1 MVGALSMRR
10 TYQITGSLL
19 LCFAAYV
26 GFEALE
32 LRYYTA
38 LGPGPGFFSFWLA
51 LILGVLSIIMVAQAT
66 FGRPEP
72 MSPDFFADW
81 GGCLRMGAVAV
92 SLLATALLLERL
104 GFRFTMFAVYF
115 FLLRALGRQ
124 GTITSLLVA
133 VAGSFGAYYVLVEW
147 LSAPLPVGVFGW

>member
-32 LRYYTA
+32 LRYYTS

-51 LILGVLSIIMVAQAT
+51 LILGILAITMLVQAT

-72 MSPDFFADW
+72 MSPDFFADC
-81 GGCLRMGAVAV
+81 GGYLRIGAVAL

-104 GFRFTMFAVYF
+104 GFRLTMFAVYL
-115 FLLRALGRQ
+115 FLLLALGSQ
-124 GTITSLLVA
+124 SFITSLLVA
-133 VAGSFGAYYVLVEW
+133 VAGSFGAYFVFVEW
-147 LSAPLPVGVFGW
+147 LSAPLPVGTFGW